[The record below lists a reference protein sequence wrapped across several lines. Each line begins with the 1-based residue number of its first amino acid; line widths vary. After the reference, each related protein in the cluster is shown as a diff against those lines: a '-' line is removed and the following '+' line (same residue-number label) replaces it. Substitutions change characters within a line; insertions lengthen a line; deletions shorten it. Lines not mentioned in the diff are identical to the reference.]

1 MTDFSYVDS
10 ALRHMEGGTPPTYW
24 RHLHW
29 GLFAPDADAGPEGFL
44 AAAAHM
50 TARVL
55 RPGGTLALSDFVMA
69 EGALARVAEV
79 MGAAEVGEENWY
91 GRLAKPLTSSGY
103 ARLAGRTGL
112 ALGEDLDVNQETLPT
127 YDAVRAF

>member
-1 MTDFSYVDS
+1 
-10 ALRHMEGGTPPTYW
+10 
-24 RHLHW
+24 
-29 GLFAPDADAGPEGFL
+29 
-44 AAAAHM
+44 
-50 TARVL
+50 
-55 RPGGTLALSDFVMA
+55 MA

-112 ALGEDLDVNQETLPT
+112 ALGEDLDVNEETLPT
-127 YDAVRAF
+127 YDAVRAFAGAEGRSAGLVAIGSIESLARAGDLAYHILTFTKPR